1 MRTVITVCEKNL
13 LFKLVFSCLSLLVVF
28 ILIVQIYGEPEKEY
42 SDNKFNPKLN
52 LLATSINNLSFPQ
65 QNIDNPIGKDVNS
78 DIEKA
83 VIIMF
88 DRGYDTQFTNAKPI
102 LDKYGFK
109 ASFFV
114 ICSFIDRK
122 GYYDLSKGKEFFRSN
137 VDLEPM
143 KWNEIEILDDEGH
156 DVQSHGME
164 HRYFRNLSLDGIE
177 NEIEGSKQCI
187 EEQGMKPTFFQ
198 VPFNRGA
205 DNSTILNMISKH
217 FDFALSGHSELMFL
231 NCDGWQYGF
240 KTRSYKNQ
248 QDCNPFSADGTPTRT
263 HKYAIKEWSQDR
275 FHEKMNDSNPLLKP
289 HGDEISNMV
298 FTEFVRIVEAQNLYN
313 SKAGK
318 IVAVPIIGYH
328 SIGDSRP
335 FDTST
340 ELFDREMK
348 YLYTNGFKVL
358 KMTDLGYNEKE
369 NHFYIK

>member
-1 MRTVITVCEKNL
+1 M
-13 LFKLVFSCLSLLVVF
+13 VFSCLSLLVVF
-28 ILIVQIYGEPEKEY
+28 FLIAQIYGESEIKY
-42 SDNKFNPKLN
+42 SNNEFNSKLN
-52 LLATSINNLSFPQ
+52 LLPTIINNSSFPQ
-65 QNIDNPIGKDVNS
+65 QYTGNSIGKEDNS

-83 VIIMF
+83 VIIIF
-88 DRGYDTQFTNAKPI
+88 DRGYNTQFTNAKPI

-114 ICSFIDRK
+114 ICSFIDGE
-122 GYYDLSKGKEFFRSN
+122 GYYDLSKGKEFFRSI

-143 KWNEIEILDDEGH
+143 KWNEIKILHDEGH
-156 DVQSHGME
+156 DIQSHGMN
-164 HRYFRNLSLDGIE
+164 HRYLRNLSLNGIE
-177 NEIEGSKQCI
+177 NEIGGSKQCI
-187 EEQGMKPTFFQ
+187 EEQGLKATFFQ

-231 NCDGWQYGF
+231 NCDGWQHGF

-248 QDCNPFSADGTPTRT
+248 YDCNPFSADGTPTRT
-263 HKYAIKEWSQDR
+263 HKYAIREWSQDR
-275 FHEKMNDSNPLLKP
+275 LHEKMNDENPLLRP

-298 FTEFVRIVEAQNLYN
+298 FNEFVRIVEAQNLYN

-328 SIGDSRP
+328 SIGNSRP
-335 FDTST
+335 FDTSI
-340 ELFDREMK
+340 EVFDREMK
-348 YLYTNGFKVL
+348 YLYSNGFKVL
-358 KMTDLGYNEKE
+358 KMTDLGYNEKA

>member
-1 MRTVITVCEKNL
+1 M

-28 ILIVQIYGEPEKEY
+28 FLIAQIYGESEIKY
-42 SDNKFNPKLN
+42 SDNKFNSKLN
-52 LLATSINNLSFPQ
+52 LLATSINNSSFPQ
-65 QNIDNPIGKDVNS
+65 QYTGNSIGKDVNS

-88 DRGYDTQFTNAKPI
+88 DRGYNTQFTNAKPI

-114 ICSFIDRK
+114 ICSFIDGK
-122 GYYDLSKGKEFFRSN
+122 GYYELSKGKEFFRSV

-143 KWNEIEILDDEGH
+143 RWNEIKILDDEGH
-156 DVQSHGME
+156 DVQSHGMN
-164 HRYFRNLSLDGIE
+164 HRYLSNLSLDDIE
-177 NEIEGSKQCI
+177 NEIGGSKQCI
-187 EEQGMKPTFFQ
+187 EEQGLKPTFFQ

-231 NCDGWQYGF
+231 NCDGWQHGF
-240 KTRSYKNQ
+240 KTRSYKYQ
-248 QDCNPFSADGTPTRT
+248 YDCNPFSADGTPTRT
-263 HKYAIKEWSQDR
+263 HKYAIREWSQDR
-275 FHEKMNDSNPLLKP
+275 LHEKMNEKNPMLRP

-313 SKAGK
+313 SKSGK

-328 SIGDSRP
+328 SIGNSRP